1 MTDEFEE
8 LKQRQDE
15 LEEFVNVLESR
26 LSTQETLMRIVDAVD
41 MPMTRTDTQQG
52 HVSEQDTE
60 DTEPDGLGARYSERE
75 SLLRSIALHQSF
87 HGTHLKRVEREQ
99 RGLKRSMEDAVEK
112 LSAIEETLRR
122 VDRSVQTL
130 AKRAEGC

>member
-1 MTDEFEE
+1 MTDELAE

-26 LSTQETLMRIVDAVD
+26 LSTQETLMCIVDTVG
-41 MPMTRTDTQQG
+41 MPTVRTDTQAG
-52 HVSEQDTE
+52 DFGEQDTA
-60 DTEPDGLGARYSERE
+60 DTEADESGVRNSGHE

-99 RGLKRSMEDAVEK
+99 RELKKNTENAAGK
-112 LSAIEETLRR
+112 LAAIEETLRR
-122 VDRSVQTL
+122 IDRSVHAL
-130 AKRAEGC
+130 VKRSEGG